1 MSFES
6 GSISYR
12 TFYLSSPLPTDF
24 VERFARHAVPPIETM
39 GTGEISGWV
48 TGRHLLDRHITEE
61 SAMVAGYLRL
71 TLMKA
76 ERIIPP
82 ALLRAECKMEELA
95 EMQARGLPF
104 LKRNERSAIKK
115 EVTARLLPTMPPTL
129 TGIDIACEPQG
140 QYLYATATTDKQLDA
155 LRLNFRHTTGLDL
168 VPFDPENVA
177 AKTLKT
183 DIRDL
188 PPSSFSPELE
198 DDMAEPHIGRD
209 FLTWLWYYSE
219 ACGGIATLDV
229 GPFAVAI
236 EGPLCFMFEGAGA
249 HETVL
254 RNGQPLVS
262 AEART
267 ALLSGKKLK
276 RAKVMFA
283 RDDTTWKFTFDADS
297 FTFRSTQ
304 LPQGEELDAIS
315 RFQDRML
322 ALDTLREVVTGY
334 YTRFLEERLNRDEW
348 KAIREDIRKWVGN
361 RRSKA

>member
-6 GSISYR
+6 GS
-12 TFYLSSPLPTDF
+12 LSFRMFHLASALPADF
-24 VERFARHAVPPIETM
+24 VARFARQAVPPIETL
-39 GTGEISGWV
+39 GTGDISGWV
-48 TGRHLLDRHITEE
+48 TSRHLLDRNITDE

-76 ERIIPP
+76 ERVIPP
-82 ALLRAECKMEELA
+82 ALLKAECKMEELA

-104 LKRNERSAIKK
+104 LKRSERSAIKK

-129 TGIDIACEPQG
+129 TGIDIACDPQG

-168 VPFDPENVA
+168 VPFDPETVA
-177 AKTLKT
+177 AKTIKT

-188 PPSSFSPELE
+188 APSSFSPELD
-198 DDMAEPHIGRD
+198 DDMAEAHIGRD
-209 FLTWLWYYSE
+209 FLTWLWFFSE
-219 ACGGIATLDV
+219 ACGGVATLDA
-229 GPFAVAI
+229 GPFSVAI

-267 ALLSGKKLK
+267 ALINGKKLK
-276 RAKVMFA
+276 RAKVTLA
-283 RDDTTWKFTFDADS
+283 RDEAVWKFTFDADS
-297 FTFRSTQ
+297 FTLRSAQ
-304 LPQGEELDAIS
+304 LPQGEDLDPIS

-322 ALDTLREVVTGY
+322 ALDTLREVITGF
-334 YTRFLEERLNRDEW
+334 YTRFLDERLNTDEW

>member
-6 GSISYR
+6 GSISFR
-12 TFYLSSPLPTDF
+12 TFYLPAPLPPDHISW
-24 VERFARHAVPPIETM
+24 FARHAVPPIETM
-39 GTGEISGWV
+39 GTSEISGWV
-48 TGRHLLDRHITEE
+48 TGRHLLDRNITED
-61 SAMVAGYLRL
+61 SALVSGYLRL

-76 ERIIPP
+76 ERVIPP
-82 ALLRAECKMEELA
+82 ALLKAECKMEELA
-95 EMQARGLPF
+95 EMQARGVPF

-129 TGIDIACEPQG
+129 TGIDLACDLESQIV
-140 QYLYATATTDKQLDA
+140 YATATTDKQLDA

-168 VPFDPENVA
+168 IPFEPETVA
-177 AKTLKT
+177 AKALKT
-183 DIRDL
+183 DIRDVA
-188 PPSSFSPELE
+188 PSSFSPELD

-209 FLTWLWYYSE
+209 FLTWLWYFSE
-219 ACGGIATLDV
+219 ACGGIATLDA

-267 ALLSGKKLK
+267 ALMSGKKLK
-276 RAKVMFA
+276 RAKVIFA
-283 RDDTTWKFTFDADS
+283 RDEATWKFTLDADS

-304 LPQGEELDAIS
+304 LPQGEELDAAS

-322 ALDTLREVVTGY
+322 ALDTLREVMTGFF
-334 YTRFLEERLNRDEW
+334 TRFLEERLNQTEW
-348 KAIREDIRKWVGN
+348 NGIREDIRKWVGN
-361 RRSKA
+361 RHSKV